1 MKERRAKIIV
11 LSILAVILVAAGVYI
26 YSYINRFVY
35 NDPNL
40 AGNTAGNINNGGLFC
55 EYNGYIYFSNPYDDG
70 ALYRMNSDCTNAR
83 KLSDDHVAYINVD
96 GNHIYYVRN
105 NSGPDRAAS
114 ILHGYLFGLYR
125 CELDGSNPAGLY
137 EKQSGTAALCGNYIY
152 YQHYNTKE
160 SPSFTLY
167 RAKIDGSEDVKVSNT
182 TYEPSSYYNGRLY
195 FANIDENHNLCS
207 LDVNTGSISTVLEAN
222 AYMADMEGQYIYY
235 IDMNDNYALMR
246 YNTANRIKEKLIDG
260 RCVHYNVY
268 GTNVFAMIEGD
279 DVHGIYRMNVD
290 GSQKELI
297 AQGDF
302 NNISCTS
309 QYTFFQ
315 YFNDNVTLYRVPT
328 IGKITTI
335 EQINVR

>member
-1 MKERRAKIIV
+1 
-11 LSILAVILVAAGVYI
+11 
-26 YSYINRFVY
+26 
-35 NDPNL
+35 
-40 AGNTAGNINNGGLFC
+40 
-55 EYNGYIYFSNPYDDG
+55 
-70 ALYRMNSDCTNAR
+70 
-83 KLSDDHVAYINVD
+83 
-96 GNHIYYVRN
+96 
-105 NSGPDRAAS
+105 
-114 ILHGYLFGLYR
+114 
-125 CELDGSNPAGLY
+125 
-137 EKQSGTAALCGNYIY
+137 
-152 YQHYNTKE
+152 
-160 SPSFTLY
+160 
-167 RAKIDGSEDVKVSNT
+167 
-182 TYEPSSYYNGRLY
+182 
-195 FANIDENHNLCS
+195 
-207 LDVNTGSISTVLEAN
+207 
-222 AYMADMEGQYIYY
+222 MADMEGQYIYY

-268 GTNVFAMIEGD
+268 GTKVFAMIEGD